1 MNNEVEMKIRRII
14 KQSLNLDLCPSKIDL
29 DADLDG
35 YGINSIS
42 IIKIITEIEKNFNIE
57 FDIEELDFKKYQNI
71 RSIIL
76 HLEEKLNKLKV

>member
-1 MNNEVEMKIRRII
+1 MNNEVEMKIREII
-14 KQSLNLDLCPSKIDL
+14 KESLKLDICPCQIDL

-42 IIKIITEIEKNFNIE
+42 IIKIITEIEKTFNIE

-76 HLEEKLNKLKV
+76 YLEKKLNK

>member
-1 MNNEVEMKIRRII
+1 MNNEVEMKIREII
-14 KQSLNLDLCPSKIDL
+14 KESLKLDICPSQIDL

-42 IIKIITEIEKNFNIE
+42 IIKIITEIEKTFNIE

-76 HLEEKLNKLKV
+76 YLEKS

>member
-1 MNNEVEMKIRRII
+1 MKIREII
-14 KQSLNLDLCPSKIDL
+14 KESLKLDICPSQIDL

-42 IIKIITEIEKNFNIE
+42 IIKIITEIEKTFNIE

-76 HLEEKLNKLKV
+76 YLEKKLNK

>member
-1 MNNEVEMKIRRII
+1 MNNEVEMKIREII
-14 KQSLNLDLCPSKIDL
+14 KESLKLDICPSQIDL

-42 IIKIITEIEKNFNIE
+42 IIKIITEIEKTFTIE

-76 HLEEKLNKLKV
+76 YLEKKLNK

>member
-1 MNNEVEMKIRRII
+1 MNNEVEMKIREII
-14 KQSLNLDLCPSKIDL
+14 KESLMLDLCPSQIDL

-42 IIKIITEIEKNFNIE
+42 IIKIITEIEKTFNIE

-76 HLEEKLNKLKV
+76 YLEKKLNK

>member
-1 MNNEVEMKIRRII
+1 MNNEVEMKIREII
-14 KQSLNLDLCPSKIDL
+14 KESLKLDICPSQIDL

-42 IIKIITEIEKNFNIE
+42 IIKIITEIEKTFNIE

-76 HLEEKLNKLKV
+76 YLEKKLNK

>member
-1 MNNEVEMKIRRII
+1 MNNEVEMKIREII
-14 KQSLNLDLCPSKIDL
+14 KESLKLDICPSQIDL
-29 DADLDG
+29 DADFDG

-42 IIKIITEIEKNFNIE
+42 IIKIITEIEKTFNIE

-76 HLEEKLNKLKV
+76 YLEKKLNK

>member
-1 MNNEVEMKIRRII
+1 MNNEVEMKIREII
-14 KQSLNLDLCPSKIDL
+14 KESLKLDICPSQI
-29 DADLDG
+29 DLDG

-42 IIKIITEIEKNFNIE
+42 IIKIITEIEKTFNIE

-76 HLEEKLNKLKV
+76 YLEKKLNK

>member
-1 MNNEVEMKIRRII
+1 MNNEVEMKIREII
-14 KQSLNLDLCPSKIDL
+14 KESLKLDICPSQIDL

-35 YGINSIS
+35 YGINSII
-42 IIKIITEIEKNFNIE
+42 IIKIITEIEKTFNIE

-76 HLEEKLNKLKV
+76 YLEKKLNK